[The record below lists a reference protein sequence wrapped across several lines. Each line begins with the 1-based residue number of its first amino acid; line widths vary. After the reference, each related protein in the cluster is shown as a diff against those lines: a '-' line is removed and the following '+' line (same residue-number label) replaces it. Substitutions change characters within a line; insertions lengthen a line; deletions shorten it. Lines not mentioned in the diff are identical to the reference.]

1 MDSRISSVTSW
12 FDRIYLGGIPQ
23 MIRDETAFLSFLCM
37 MTAIDALAGYWDPD
51 RSGQGSIGGRFRDI
65 VKSYFPPAYHG
76 HAGDLWD
83 FRNGMAHGFSPRKFA
98 LTHHNGSVHFQT
110 SQLGAK
116 ILNAEDVFA
125 DLLGASR
132 KYFWELAVSP
142 ELQARF
148 VKRLESSSGG
158 GIGVGPI
165 EVLPPAAGGPA

>member
-1 MDSRISSVTSW
+1 MDPRIGSITSW

-51 RSGQGSIGGRFRDI
+51 RSGQGAIGARFRDF
-65 VKSYFPPAYHG
+65 VTKYFPDHYQAL
-76 HAGDLWD
+76 ASDLWE

-98 LTHHNGSVHFQT
+98 LTHHNGTIHFRTTQD
-110 SQLGAK
+110 GAK

-132 KYFWELAVSP
+132 KYFSDLAASP
-142 ELQARF
+142 ELQKLF

-158 GIGVGPI
+158 SIGVGPI
-165 EVLPPAAGGPA
+165 QVLPPDKGGPA